1 METSELKSLRDG
13 VEETYALFWPTPTDG
28 VPEGT
33 PGALAY
39 VICKRRGGLLLAL
52 PLEVFS
58 REELEATSDV
68 DAEAPLGPHVVMKVP
83 GIRDEGLGASP
94 AGIDLDVLVVDVA
107 EKVLPGLFKF
117 ADAGL
122 TEDLLIGF
130 HSDSSVVPD
139 LVMLQT
145 MVTDWLGGTVSQRVA
160 FYSAESEEMIETPK
174 STAKAKVASKAKGGG
189 EKAAGHAG
197 PTPKRGSQSTPKA
210 VAEQIK
216 NISDL
221 LPQMAQQLEAL
232 QSEQKRMRDLV
243 NQQGMMPP
251 PRPSQMPVTMSAQ
264 DFARLMGS
272 PPRTKQL
279 PMSPPPLPTRGAVE
293 GLKMNLDSSLEVQEQ
308 AEEAEIPIQSDHLAM
323 AVLEQSRA
331 LTTLVAHLQ
340 AGDPLLDSQAT
351 SSGNSSR
358 GAVGREKLQ
367 RELASRSGGFML
379 SVAQNMFRRLRPA
392 SQCPSTLE
400 EIGNSDVSMLQY
412 LERFGGF
419 GNCKDMGIVQYALSF
434 IMDMAIRGDLEGV
447 REHVA
452 LLVVGVDQY
461 AQDQGRWDLGFQLL
475 LLEDPPHAM
484 WSYKN
489 PVSAHTGRTKA
500 YSPLCPQRW
509 ATISLAY
516 TKEIDY
522 IHSRRI
528 EMAKKA
534 GPPPPPPIS
543 DPAPKKKQKSPKGKG
558 NGNVKLGEEETGA

>member
-1 METSELKSLRDG
+1 MKSLRDG
-13 VEETYALFWPTPTDG
+13 VEETYVLFWPIPTDG

-39 VICKRRGGLLLAL
+39 VVCKRRGGLLLAL

-58 REELEATSDV
+58 KEELEATSDV

-94 AGIDLDVLVVDVA
+94 AGLDLDVLVVDVS
-107 EKVLPGLFKF
+107 EKVLRGLFKF

-189 EKAAGHAG
+189 EKAAASCWSHSKEGFS
-197 PTPKRGSQSTPKA
+197 KYS
-210 VAEQIK
+210 K

-251 PRPSQMPVTMSAQ
+251 PRPSQMPVTMPAQ

-279 PMSPPPLPTRGAVE
+279 PMSPPPFPSRTAVE
-293 GLKMNLDSSLEVQEQ
+293 GPKVDLDSSEVQEQ
-308 AEEAEIPIQSDHLAM
+308 AEEAEVPIQSDHLAM

-358 GAVGREKLQ
+358 GAVGTEKLQ

-379 SVAQNMFRRLRPA
+379 AVAQNMFRRLRPA

-400 EIGNSDVSMLQY
+400 EIGNTDVSMLQY

-461 AQDQGRWDLGFQLL
+461 VQDQGRWDLGFQLL
-475 LLEDPPHAM
+475 LLEDPPHSM

-543 DPAPKKKQKSPKGKG
+543 DPAPKRKQKSPKGKG
-558 NGNVKLGEEETGA
+558 NGNAKLGEEETVA

>member
-1 METSELKSLRDG
+1 MS
-13 VEETYALFWPTPTDG
+13 
-28 VPEGT
+28 
-33 PGALAY
+33 
-39 VICKRRGGLLLAL
+39 
-52 PLEVFS
+52 
-58 REELEATSDV
+58 
-68 DAEAPLGPHVVMKVP
+68 
-83 GIRDEGLGASP
+83 
-94 AGIDLDVLVVDVA
+94 LVVDV
-107 EKVLPGLFKF
+107 VPRRFWPRGFFKF

-122 TEDLLIGF
+122 TEHTLLGF

-189 EKAAGHAG
+189 EKAAAHAG
-197 PTPKRGSQSTPKA
+197 PTPKRGSQSTRKA

-251 PRPSQMPVTMSAQ
+251 PRPSQMPVTMPAQ

-272 PPRTKQL
+272 PPRTKQF
-279 PMSPPPLPTRGAVE
+279 PMSPPPFPSRTAVE
-293 GLKMNLDSSLEVQEQ
+293 GPKVNLDSSLEVQEQ
-308 AEEAEIPIQSDHLAM
+308 AEEAEVPIQSDHLAM

-379 SVAQNMFRRLRPA
+379 AVAQNMFRRLRPA
-392 SQCPSTLE
+392 SQCPSTLA
-400 EIGNSDVSMLQY
+400 EIWNSDVSMLQY

-434 IMDMAIRGDLEGV
+434 IMEHGDSRRSGGSSGTCGAVGGGSGPIRPGPRTLGFRV
-447 REHVA
+447 PTP
-452 LLVVGVDQY
+452 VVGGPTPFHVELQEP
-461 AQDQGRWDLGFQLL
+461 GLSSHG
-475 LLEDPPHAM
+475 EDKGILTAVPA
-484 WSYKN
+484 N
-489 PVSAHTGRTKA
+489 
-500 YSPLCPQRW
+500 
-509 ATISLAY
+509 
-516 TKEIDY
+516 
-522 IHSRRI
+522 
-528 EMAKKA
+528 A
-534 GPPPPPPIS
+534 G
-543 DPAPKKKQKSPKGKG
+543 
-558 NGNVKLGEEETGA
+558 LR